1 MTLNAVAARTPDG
14 RTLFHDLTLAFG
26 RERTGVV
33 GRNGAGKTTLLCLLH
48 GDELPA
54 EGAIHRAGTLGLL
67 RQESGPPPQKEDVAE
82 ALGVAD
88 CLAVIQRVLSGRA
101 DGDDLETADWAL
113 EARIDA
119 RLAEV
124 GLAGLDLRR
133 AISGLSGGERTR
145 LRLAAL
151 LLAEPDLL
159 LLDEP
164 TNHLDV
170 QARGLVH
177 QALERWSGG
186 AVVVSHDRDLLRRMD
201 RIIEISPQGV
211 AIYGGN
217 YDHYIERRDLERA
230 AAERGL
236 IEAERQAGQAAR
248 DLQAASERQA
258 RRDSAGRRHGAS
270 GSLPP
275 LVAGLRASWAESGA
289 GRARRAA
296 LQRRDETETARR
308 DAEARVERVRGLELS
323 LPTSGL
329 AAGKTVLD
337 ARGLGWRTP
346 TGRSVIG
353 ALDLCLIGPER
364 IAVVG
369 RNGSGK
375 STLLKLAAGTLTPTE
390 GDIRTSV
397 RSAMLDQDLGLM
409 RSDETLV
416 DAYRRLNPA
425 ATENS
430 ARAALARGLFRNVEA
445 DRRVGDLSGGERLRA
460 ALVCA
465 IGTGAVQDDRSPQ
478 LLLLDEPTNHLDLAA
493 IEAVEGLLVAWDGAL
508 VVVSHDEDFLDA
520 IGVQRRIVLGGS

>member
-33 GRNGAGKTTLLCLLH
+33 GRNGAGKTTLLRLLY
-48 GDELPA
+48 GDAVPA
-54 EGAIHRAGTLGLL
+54 EGTVHRAGTLGLL
-67 RQESGPPPQKEDVAE
+67 RQESGPPPRDEDVAQ

-88 CLAVIQRVLSGRA
+88 RLAVIQRVLTGRA

-119 RLAEV
+119 HLEEV
-124 GLAGLDLRR
+124 GLAELDLSRPTR
-133 AISGLSGGERTR
+133 GLSGGERTR

-164 TNHLDV
+164 TNHLDAE
-170 QARGLVH
+170 ARGLVH
-177 QALERWSGG
+177 EALDRWPGG
-186 AVVVSHDRDLLRRMD
+186 AVVVSHDRGLLRRMD
-201 RIIEISPQGV
+201 RIIEIGPHGV
-211 AIYGGN
+211 TIYGGN

-236 IEAERQAGQAAR
+236 VEAERQAGQAAR

-296 LQRRDETETARR
+296 LQRREDTATALR
-308 DAEARVERVRGLELS
+308 DAEARVERVRGLGLT
-323 LPTSGL
+323 LPSSGL
-329 AAGKTVLD
+329 AAGKTVLE

-346 TGRSVIG
+346 SGRAVIA
-353 ALDLCLIGPER
+353 ALNLSITGPER
-364 IAVVG
+364 VAVVG

-375 STLLKLAAGTLTPTE
+375 STLLKLAAGTLIPTGGE
-390 GDIRTSV
+390 IRTSV
-397 RSAMLDQDLGLM
+397 RSTMLDQDLSLM

-416 DAYRRLNPA
+416 EAYRRLNPA

-445 DRRVGDLSGGERLRA
+445 DRKVGELSGGERLRA
-460 ALVCA
+460 ALVCV
-465 IGTGAVQDDRSPQ
+465 IGSGAPGDEGSPQ
-478 LLLLDEPTNHLDLAA
+478 LLLLDEPTNHLDLSA
-493 IEAVEGLLVAWDGAL
+493 IEAVETLLAAWDGAL
-508 VVVSHDEDFLDA
+508 MVVSHDEDFLDA
-520 IGVQRRIVLGGS
+520 IGVHRRIELG